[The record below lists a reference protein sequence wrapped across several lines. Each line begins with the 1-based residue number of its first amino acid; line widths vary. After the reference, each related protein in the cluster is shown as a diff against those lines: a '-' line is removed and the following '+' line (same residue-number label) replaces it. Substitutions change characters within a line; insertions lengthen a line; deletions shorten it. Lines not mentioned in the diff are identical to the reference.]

1 MPGPRP
7 PLDITPEQREIQRVC
22 RDFAA
27 REIRPISLAVDEADT
42 ELPRAVWDKAAAI
55 GLTSFMLPEEL
66 GGAGMTDCLTGCI
79 VQEELSH
86 GCAGIGNLIT
96 SNGFFAEPVLALGT
110 EAQQRRWLEPL
121 GGERPPLTALAT
133 TEPGAGSDAASIQT
147 TARRANGG
155 YVLSGQKSWI
165 SNGGV
170 ADFYVVFATVEPG
183 SGHRGVTAFVL
194 ERGDEGLVCGEPMRK
209 MGQRAIVNTEL
220 FLEDVSVAEDRRLG
234 DEGQGF
240 RGLMATF
247 DRSRVTLGA
256 SATGLARAAL
266 EYATAYARERE
277 QFGKPIA
284 EHQAV
289 AFRLA
294 DMALR
299 VDASRLLVWR
309 AARALDAGE
318 RATAEAAMAKLHA
331 SETAMWCTWA
341 AVQTL
346 GGWGYSR
353 EYPVEKWMRDA
364 KLEEIEEGTSDI
376 QRLIIA
382 RELLRGTAY
391 GTSTGR
397 PPAARGGLT
406 PPRRGS
412 PSAGRPRTLA
422 RARPASDVA
431 VVRRTPPRSP
441 APARARRSRS
451 DPGRPRAPGRRARPS
466 GCGSRRSRLLST
478 TTTGSGR
485 RSCAAAA
492 SSPTVNMMPPSP
504 MSASTRASGRPT
516 FAPMAAGRP

>member
-1 MPGPRP
+1 LIPRAP
-7 PLDITPEQREIQRVC
+7 FEITPEQREIQRVC

-27 REIRPISLAVDEADT
+27 REIRPVSQAVDEADT
-42 ELPRAVWDKAAAI
+42 ELPREVWSKAAEV
-55 GLTSFMLPEEL
+55 GLTSFMLPEEH
-66 GGAGMTDCLTGCI
+66 GGGGMTDCLTGCI

-96 SNGFFAEPVLALGT
+96 SNGFFAEPVLALGSD
-110 EAQQRRWLEPL
+110 AQRRRWIEPL
-121 GGERPPLTALAT
+121 AGEHPPLTALAT
-133 TEPGAGSDAASIQT
+133 TEPAAGSDAASIQT
-147 TARRANGG
+147 TAQRVEGG
-155 YVLSGQKSWI
+155 YLLSGQKSWI

-183 SGHRGVTAFVL
+183 SGHRGITAFVL
-194 ERGDEGLVCGEPMRK
+194 ERDDPGLSCGRPMRK

-220 FLEDVSVAEDRRLG
+220 FLEDVFAAEDRRLG
-234 DEGQGF
+234 EEGEGF
-240 RGLMATF
+240 RGLMETF

-266 EYATAYARERE
+266 EYASDYAQERV

-309 AARALDAGE
+309 AARLLDAGE
-318 RATAEAAMAKLHA
+318 RATTEAAMAKLHA
-331 SETAMWCTWA
+331 SEAAMWCTWA

-382 RELLRGTAY
+382 RELLR
-391 GTSTGR
+391 R
-397 PPAARGGLT
+397 
-406 PPRRGS
+406 
-412 PSAGRPRTLA
+412 
-422 RARPASDVA
+422 
-431 VVRRTPPRSP
+431 
-441 APARARRSRS
+441 
-451 DPGRPRAPGRRARPS
+451 
-466 GCGSRRSRLLST
+466 
-478 TTTGSGR
+478 
-485 RSCAAAA
+485 
-492 SSPTVNMMPPSP
+492 
-504 MSASTRASGRPT
+504 
-516 FAPMAAGRP
+516 

>member
-1 MPGPRP
+1 LIPRAP
-7 PLDITPEQREIQRVC
+7 FEITPEQREIQRVC

-27 REIRPISLAVDEADT
+27 REIRPVSQAVDEADT
-42 ELPRAVWDKAAAI
+42 ELPREVWSKAAEV
-55 GLTSFMLPEEL
+55 GLTSFMLPEEY

-96 SNGFFAEPVLALGT
+96 SNGFFAEPVLALGGD
-110 EAQQRRWLEPL
+110 AQRRRWIEPL
-121 GGERPPLTALAT
+121 AGEHPPLTALAT
-133 TEPGAGSDAASIQT
+133 TEPAAGSDAASIQT
-147 TARRANGG
+147 TARRVEGG
-155 YVLSGQKSWI
+155 YLLSGQKSWI

-183 SGHRGVTAFVL
+183 SGHRGITAFVL
-194 ERGDEGLVCGEPMRK
+194 ERDDPGLSCGRPMRK

-220 FLEDVSVAEDRRLG
+220 FLEDVFAAEDRRLG
-234 DEGQGF
+234 EEGEGF
-240 RGLMATF
+240 RGLMETF

-256 SATGLARAAL
+256 SATGVARAAL
-266 EYATAYARERE
+266 EYASDYAQERV

-309 AARALDAGE
+309 AARLLDAGE
-318 RATAEAAMAKLHA
+318 RATTEAAMAKLHA
-331 SETAMWCTWA
+331 SEAAMWCTWA

-382 RELLRGTAY
+382 RELLRG
-391 GTSTGR
+391 
-397 PPAARGGLT
+397 
-406 PPRRGS
+406 
-412 PSAGRPRTLA
+412 
-422 RARPASDVA
+422 
-431 VVRRTPPRSP
+431 
-441 APARARRSRS
+441 
-451 DPGRPRAPGRRARPS
+451 
-466 GCGSRRSRLLST
+466 
-478 TTTGSGR
+478 
-485 RSCAAAA
+485 
-492 SSPTVNMMPPSP
+492 
-504 MSASTRASGRPT
+504 
-516 FAPMAAGRP
+516 